1 MIALDHVSVRDAPP
15 ALPRTGHRVMLD
27 RAYLEVGHEGEPLLF
42 LRPHDFPE
50 GGPFGDGAA
59 AIAHAARLLGREPR
73 PYAGRDGEWLDLD
86 LAGPVA
92 LTRRV
97 APADLA
103 RDWPPARPGAPTLAT
118 VRVRGDA
125 APLLDP
131 LEALGGP
138 PPGLVVDHAPGEA
151 LRIVEVVLGDGVR
164 VL

>member
-1 MIALDHVSVRDAPP
+1 MIALDHVSVRDAP
-15 ALPRTGHRVMLD
+15 AGFAAEGSRVMLD
-27 RAYLEVGHEGEPLLF
+27 RCYLEVGHEGEPLLF
-42 LRPHDFPE
+42 LRPDDVE
-50 GGPFGDGAA
+50 E
-59 AIAHAARLLGREPR
+59 AARLLGREPA
-73 PYAGRDGEWLDLD
+73 PYRGRDGEWLDVE

-97 APADLA
+97 D
-103 RDWPPARPGAPTLAT
+103 REDWPPPLPGGPRFAE

-138 PPGLVVDHAPGEA
+138 PPGLVVDHAPGEP
-151 LRIVEVVLGDGVR
+151 LRVTGVVLTGGVR